1 MRIDKFLKDSRL
13 IKRRTLAKEAC
24 DAGKIE
30 INNKVAKAGDN
41 VKENDIININFSNY
55 KTIVEVIS
63 DGDGLRNPKPEE
75 LYRLVDRIKQ
85 TD

>member
-30 INNKVAKAGDN
+30 INGKVAKAGDN
-41 VKENDIININFSNY
+41 VKENDIVNINFSNY
-55 KTIVEVIS
+55 KTIVEVIASS
-63 DGDGLRNPKPEE
+63 DNLKNPKPEE

>member
-24 DAGKIE
+24 DSGKIE
-30 INNKVAKAGDN
+30 INDKVAKAGDN
-41 VKENDIININFSNY
+41 VKAGDIININFSNY

-63 DGDGLRNPKPEE
+63 DSENLKNPKPEE
-75 LYRLVDRIKQ
+75 LYKLVDRIKQ

>member
-30 INNKVAKAGDN
+30 INGKVVKAGDN
-41 VKENDIININFSNY
+41 VKINDIITINFSNY
-55 KTIVEVIS
+55 VTKVEVIS
-63 DGDGLRNPKPEE
+63 EGENLRNPKPED
-75 LYRLVDRIKQ
+75 LYILVDRIKQ
-85 TD
+85 VD